1 MSINSYGLIILFLVS
16 LIFLPSN
23 IYSQI
28 ATLEA
33 TLSLKQIDGINI
45 PFQNGFALP
54 SFEKQKRK
62 ILNLKGDW
70 RKQRFTADDNITLAK
85 RDETGY
91 QNLLNEAAGRNTT
104 SFNDSN
110 WETKILP
117 AVENQMNTYPT
128 IPEFYQDGVWYRKS
142 FNVDAADSGKFVKLI
157 FYAINYVADVWLN
170 DIYLGY
176 HEGGY
181 TPFAFDV
188 SSALKFSG
196 NNELVVRVDN
206 PAWGNRND
214 IVPYTVCDWFNYTG
228 IIHEVYLEFSSPV
241 SVIRNDIVP
250 LDLNGNI
257 QSTIVLNNVGY
268 QTASVDATI
277 QIFEASIDTENI
289 KTEFS
294 YELAGDEVTISGLSQ
309 NSVSIESDSVSVWRT
324 SLKIDNPKLW
334 TPKQPNLYIMKVTLK
349 ENENVIDEFSTQF
362 GLRTVSI
369 IGNKFL
375 LNNRVVF
382 FTGAARHEDHPVYGR
397 SIPKDIIFSDLQL
410 VNATNVN
417 FLRTAHYPNN
427 LYTYLIADRLG
438 ITILEEIPVWWF
450 DTETAWQIQNNIRH
464 IHQQM
469 FREMVF
475 KDYNRPSIVLWST
488 CNECLDVS
496 NRKIFIDN
504 INQDLD
510 SNYPD
515 GRLVTQSAAADR
527 PGATDDSQN
536 ACDVSGWTM
545 YFGIF
550 HGSTYFTGTYNFI
563 NDAKAYNSSKP
574 ILDTEFGYWSSED
587 NSLEQ
592 TQIDVFNNTFLA
604 FEQFS
609 AINSIGVINENGP
622 LMACTWWCMFDWYRM
637 NLSLQTMGLY
647 KMDRSTAKPVVSVL
661 KNAYQNYFNFDGVL
675 ITNVDADKSINVPE
689 TFELMQNYPNP
700 FNPSTK
706 ISWTAPIDGWQTL
719 KLYDVL
725 GKEISKLVDEYRKA
739 GKYEINF
746 NSYEINFNSG
756 IDTNI
761 LTSGVYFYQLKAGNF
776 ISTKKMILIK

>member
-1 MSINSYGLIILFLVS
+1 MSINSYCLIILFLVS

-54 SFEKQKRK
+54 SFEKQNRK

-91 QNLLNEAAGRNTT
+91 QNLLNEAAGRNTS

-110 WETKILP
+110 WGTKILP

-228 IIHEVYLEFSSPV
+228 IIHEVYLEFSSLV

-475 KDYNRPSIVLWST
+475 KDYNRPSIVLWNT

-725 GKEISKLVDEYRKA
+725 GKEISTLVDEYRKA

>member
-1 MSINSYGLIILFLVS
+1 MSINSYCLIILFLVS

-91 QNLLNEAAGRNTT
+91 QNLLNEAAGRNTS

-110 WETKILP
+110 WGTKILP

-450 DTETAWQIQNNIRH
+450 DMETAWQIQNNIRH

-504 INQDLD
+504 INLDLD

-725 GKEISKLVDEYRKA
+725 GKEISTLVDEYRKA
-739 GKYEINF
+739 GK
-746 NSYEINFNSG
+746 YEINFNSG